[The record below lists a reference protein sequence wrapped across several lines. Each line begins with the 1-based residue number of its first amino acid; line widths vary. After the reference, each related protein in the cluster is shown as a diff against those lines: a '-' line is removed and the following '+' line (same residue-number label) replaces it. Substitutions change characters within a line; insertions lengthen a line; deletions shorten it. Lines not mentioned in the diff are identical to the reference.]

1 MTAAPSQTVRSVL
14 LAGLP
19 RDVWPV
25 AALLARELPEC
36 TAMTVVVDKTPVPP
50 AGAVVPLAS
59 RYHERLGQDL
69 AAFVRDCG
77 SIPSLGSVL
86 QGFAGVGH
94 SLVVAPSG
102 DLPAIAGASLHQ
114 FLPRAQADGG
124 NGAGFLAAFAPFRFA
139 ARAAEAGKF
148 ALPGDGPNSPLAMLG
163 PQVGFDRDRYALMLR
178 EGCAWRCEVK
188 SGTVAGGVLGP
199 DGHVKSVAL
208 EGGEAI
214 EADFFVDCSG
224 RIAALLDASPERI
237 DSPASIF
244 GKITCAVEPLRGDA
258 TLPTWTADAHGIA
271 ARIPTED
278 GDIVSYRHT
287 GEVADEH
294 FSNIAGPDAV
304 TQDAPAAPVAAA
316 WQGNCVRLG
325 EAVGSLGSALCGD
338 AALLAE
344 MALHLAECLPAR
356 TAMAAEARAFNRRY
370 RETLAALSDFAS
382 APLLLNRRSEA
393 PWQSLA
399 RGAPSA
405 TLGTRIEQFASRG
418 HIPSFEREYA
428 DRQTW
433 TEMLA
438 GLGIRPKTYDRRVD
452 TVPEQQAG
460 QILLTIRRQLE
471 TSLAAMTS
479 RDAYLAQLG

>member
-1 MTAAPSQTVRSVL
+1 MS
-14 LAGLP
+14 
-19 RDVWPV
+19 RDVWLV

-36 TAMTVVVDKTPVPP
+36 TALTVVVDETPVPP

-59 RYHERLGQDL
+59 RYHERLGLDL
-69 AAFVRDCG
+69 AALVRDCG
-77 SIPSLGSVL
+77 AIPSLGNVL
-86 QGFAGVGH
+86 QGFAGEGH
-94 SLVVAPSG
+94 SLVIAASG

-114 FLPRAQADGG
+114 FLLRAQADEGE
-124 NGAGFLAAFAPFRFA
+124 GADFLPFLAPFRFA
-139 ARAAEAGKF
+139 ARAAEGGKF
-148 ALPGDGPNSPLAMLG
+148 ALPGDAPDSPLAMLG
-163 PQVGFDRDRYALMLR
+163 PQVGFDRDRYARMLR
-178 EGCAWRCEVK
+178 EECAARCKVK
-188 SGTVAGGVLGP
+188 SGTVAGGVPGP

-208 EGGEAI
+208 EGGEAV

-224 RIAALLDASPERI
+224 RIATLLDASPERI

-244 GKITCAVEPLRGDA
+244 GKITCAVEPLRGDPP
-258 TLPTWTADAHGIA
+258 LPTWTADAHGIA

-287 GEVADEH
+287 GEVAEEH
-294 FSNIAGPDAV
+294 LANIAGSDAV
-304 TQDAPAAPVAAA
+304 TQDAPAALVAAA
-316 WQGNCVRLG
+316 WRGNCVRLG
-325 EAVGSLGSALCGD
+325 EAVGSPGSVLCGD

-356 TAMAAEARAFNRRY
+356 AAMAAEAKAFNRRY
-370 RETLAALSDFAS
+370 RETQAALSDFAN
-382 APLLLNRRSEA
+382 APLHLNRRSEG
-393 PWQSLA
+393 PWQTLA

-405 TLGTRIEQFASRG
+405 TLRTRIEQFASRG

-438 GLGIRPKTYDRRVD
+438 GLGIRPRTYDRRVD
-452 TVPEQQAG
+452 TVPEQQAA

-471 TSLAAMTS
+471 SSLAAMTS
-479 RDAYLAQLG
+479 RKAYLAQLG